1 MEEEHA
7 TDVDTSDLAT
17 KNDFIVLKAEVEK
30 LDINRFVNVLTGLN
44 DLKTKVDELDVGE
57 LETLPVDLKKLKDV
71 VDKKSC

>member
-1 MEEEHA
+1 M
-7 TDVDTSDLAT
+7 
-17 KNDFIVLKAEVEK
+17 KAEVEK

-44 DLKTKVDELDVGE
+44 DLKTKVDELDVAE